1 MKQQLS
7 ILLFATLFALSPL
20 FVNAQKGNRGDLTLE
35 ERVQIQTDSMESR
48 LNLTAGQV
56 PQVYEINLKYAEIQ
70 QELREGAKAETERS
84 ARMEV
89 MKQMKANSDKKND
102 ELALVLNNA
111 QYEQY
116 IKQQQARRKKI
127 RGRMKNRRSN

>member
-7 ILLFATLFALSPL
+7 ILLFAALLALSP
-20 FVNAQKGNRGDLTLE
+20 FFAHAQKGNRSDLSLE

-48 LNLTAGQV
+48 LDLTADQV
-56 PQVYEINLKYAEIQ
+56 PKVYDINLKYAKIQ
-70 QELREGAKAETERS
+70 EELRESAKAETDRS

-102 ELALVLNNA
+102 ELAMVLNNA